1 MNLQFH
7 SIAMM
12 CRVYG
17 VSRHGFNSWRRRGE
31 SDRKRE
37 DSELYFLINRIFKK
51 HDGCYG
57 SPKITRVLKRS
68 GIQVGQKRVARIM
81 REYGLVAAKAVLYP
95 PKKQNNGMTNTCPN
109 LIINFDPIK
118 ENQLWVGDITYIK
131 LPDNSW
137 QYLSVIMDRYSRR
150 IISWSLGD
158 KRNAAIT
165 IATLER
171 AMRNRGYNQNVI
183 FHSDKGS
190 EYIASSFRKRLHH
203 YGIRQSMN
211 RVKEM
216 NDNAFM
222 ESFFN
227 NMKNDR
233 IKRRSF
239 NTAGQLRSIITEY
252 MRYYNHERIHMS
264 IGGFSPVEYESN
276 IAS

>member
-1 MNLQFH
+1 MNVEFH
-7 SIAMM
+7 SIALM
-12 CRVYG
+12 CRVYD
-17 VSRHGFNSWRRRGE
+17 VSRHGFNSWRRRGLCV
-31 SDRKRE
+31 RKQE
-37 DSELYFLINRIFKK
+37 DSELFSLINRIFKK

-57 SPKITRVLKRS
+57 SPKITRVLRRA
-68 GIQVGQKRVARIM
+68 GVQVGQKRVARIM

-95 PKKQNNGMTNTCPN
+95 PKKQNNGMTNASPN
-109 LIINFDPIK
+109 LILDIEPTRT
-118 ENQLWVGDITYIK
+118 NQIWVGDITYIK
-131 LPDNSW
+131 MPDDSW

-150 IISWSLGD
+150 TIAWSLGE

-165 IATLER
+165 IATLDR
-171 AMRNRGYNQNVI
+171 AMRNRGYNQNII

-190 EYIASSFRKRLHH
+190 EYIATSFRERLHR

-233 IKRRSF
+233 IKRRLF
-239 NTAGQLRSIITEY
+239 NTAEDLRSIVSEY
-252 MRYYNHERIHMS
+252 MRYYNNERIHMS
-264 IGGFSPVEYESN
+264 IGGFSPVEYEGK
-276 IAS
+276 IAA